1 MCISKKNFP
10 PKTLSLPKLTP
21 EHNRMKSMFRS
32 GILYI
37 GITITAIGLFSIS
50 GCQPKNG
57 SGAAT
62 VTVSDSLPA
71 SPAIKVGYLN
81 SLELLSQMPGIA
93 EADKAVSDFAKKK
106 ERSFNSLANQ
116 YQTKLQTLQQ
126 NGPAMLQ
133 AEQEKAV
140 QELQG
145 LEQRIQQMQANS
157 QTEVAIEKERLYAP
171 VLARADSVIK
181 LVGQEQGYT
190 FIYDAP
196 GLLYVDTTLNI
207 LPMVK
212 RRLGLE
218 AEDDSPAAPADSAA
232 VN

>member
-1 MCISKKNFP
+1 
-10 PKTLSLPKLTP
+10 
-21 EHNRMKSMFRS
+21 MKSMFRS

-37 GITITAIGLFSIS
+37 GITITAIGLFSIP
-50 GCQPKNG
+50 GCQPKSG
-57 SGAAT
+57 SGTAA
-62 VTVSDSLPA
+62 VTISDSLPA
-71 SPAIKVGYLN
+71 TPSIKVGYLN
-81 SLELLSQMPGIA
+81 SLELLSQMPEIA
-93 EADKAVSDFAKKK
+93 DADKAVSDFAKKK

-140 QELQG
+140 KELQG
-145 LEQRIQQMQANS
+145 LEQRIQQIQANS
-157 QTEVAIEKERLYAP
+157 QTEIAMEKERLYAP

-212 RRLGLE
+212 RRMGLDVEEE
-218 AEDDSPAAPADSAA
+218 APAEPADSTA